1 MKSYAVLRCL
11 HLSQNYRDE
20 PAYLILNI
28 EKLQKESTLTF
39 YTPDTKERVEALHE
53 ASFFRALIEY
63 TRDPVYVLDPKDGY
77 RMLYVNEAACRHFGM
92 DREHLLTLRIAD
104 WDPVFDMENI
114 DAMWDELKKG
124 KSMRFET
131 LHRIA
136 SGKLVPV
143 DVTVNYLV
151 HEGREYSAG
160 YFQNITERKAM
171 EAALKESEQNLITAQ
186 RIARVGNWVR
196 DLSGNLISASAEL
209 YRIFGVSHEEFPGSF
224 ETLADFAHPE
234 DRDRVS
240 STIENFL
247 RNHLP
252 YSVEYRITLPN
263 GDNRIV
269 LGKGEVVFD
278 DQGKPSRMVGIAQDL
293 TELRRVE
300 SALRKSEER
309 YALAVQAT
317 NDGIWDVDFATGE
330 VYFSPRW
337 KSMLGYEDYE
347 IPNDLE
353 EWKKRLHP
361 DDFPKIIEARTE
373 YLEGRTPLYEVEYR
387 LRHKDGSYCWVLS
400 RGACVR
406 DSQGIPYRF
415 SGSHID
421 ITKRMTLEHAL
432 RESEK
437 KYRDLFEESKNAIS
451 IVDVTGRITDMN
463 PAGAEL
469 LGYTREELLSMSFAN
484 DFGILPAVSEE
495 LLKTLSGCGFVN
507 DFELELRRKDGR
519 KVVVHFSATVT
530 RDESGNIT
538 GYRGIAHD
546 ISEHKRLERQL
557 MQAQKM
563 ESIGILAG
571 GVAHDFNNI
580 LTAISGYGETIRDN
594 IPADNGLLR
603 ESVEQVLRAADR
615 AAELTKS
622 LLAFS
627 RKQLLRPRQ
636 VEVGAIIRNTSKL
649 ISRLIGE
656 DIELSTSFSDRK
668 LPVMADTGQIE
679 QVLMNL
685 AANARDAMPN
695 GGWLHVSTRQVIVH
709 EGSEA
714 RYDLAK
720 PGKYVRIS
728 ISDNGVGIEK
738 KYLGRIFEPFFTTKE
753 VGKGTGLGLA
763 MAYGAVKQHDG
774 SIVVKSRPGNGTTFS
789 IYLPVE
795 GDNDA
800 VREKQPE
807 TVMPTPG
814 GTETL
819 LIAEDEEMVRSFM
832 KKAFERAGYR
842 VIAADDGED
851 ALEKF
856 RENMKDISLILS
868 DVIMPKKNGREIL
881 EEVKRIKPGIKVIF
895 ISGYT
900 ANVMHEKGI
909 LGQDTDIV
917 TKPFLKD
924 DLLRKVREVLDKD

>member
-1 MKSYAVLRCL
+1 
-11 HLSQNYRDE
+11 
-20 PAYLILNI
+20 
-28 EKLQKESTLTF
+28 LT
-39 YTPDTKERVEALHE
+39 YKAPDIAEHVKPGQE
-53 ASFFRALIEY
+53 ASFFRTLIEY
-63 TRDPVYVLDPKDGY
+63 TRDPVYVLDPADGF
-77 RMLYVNEAACRHFGM
+77 RMVYVNQAACQHFGM
-92 DREHLLTLRIAD
+92 DFEHLLTLRIPD

-114 DAMWDELKKG
+114 YAMWEELKKG
-124 KSMRFET
+124 KPMRFET
-131 LHRIA
+131 LHRVA

-143 DVTVNYLV
+143 EVTVNYLV

-160 YFQNITERKAM
+160 YFHDITERKAM
-171 EAALKESEQNLITAQ
+171 EVTLKESEENLITAQ

-196 DLSGNLISASAEL
+196 DLSGHLLSASTEF
-209 YRIFGVSHEEFPGSF
+209 YRIFGVSREEFPVTF
-224 ETLADFAHPE
+224 ESLADIAHPE
-234 DRDRVS
+234 DRDRVR
-240 STIENFL
+240 STIETFL
-247 RNHLP
+247 RNHVP
-252 YSVEYRITLPN
+252 YSVEYRIILAD
-263 GDNRIV
+263 GEVKIV

-300 SALRKSEER
+300 AALRKSEER

-330 VYFSPRW
+330 AYFSPRW
-337 KSMLGYEDYE
+337 KSMLGYEDNE

-361 DDFPKIIEARTE
+361 DDLQKVIEARTE
-373 YLEGRTPLYEVEYR
+373 YLAGRTPAYEVEYR
-387 LRHKDGSYCWVLS
+387 LRHKNGSYCWVLS

-406 DSQGIPYRF
+406 DSRGKPYRF

-421 ITKRMTLEHAL
+421 ITKRIILERAL
-432 RESEK
+432 KESEK
-437 KYRDLFEESKNAIS
+437 KYRDLFEESKNAIA
-451 IVDVTGRITDMN
+451 IVDVGGRITDVN
-463 PAGAEL
+463 PAAAEL
-469 LGYTREELLSMSFAN
+469 LGYTREELLSMSFAS
-484 DFGILPAVSEE
+484 DFGIAPTVGEE
-495 LLKTLSGCGFVN
+495 LLKTLTSCGFVK

-530 RDESGNIT
+530 RDESGNVT

-546 ISEHKRLERQL
+546 MTEHKRLEQQL

-580 LTAISGYGETIRDN
+580 LTAISGYGETIRDH
-594 IPADNGLLR
+594 IPEDDGLLR
-603 ESVEQVLRAADR
+603 ESTEQVLRAADR
-615 AAELTKS
+615 AADLTRS

-627 RKQLLRPRQ
+627 RRQLILPKR
-636 VEVGAIIRNTSKL
+636 VEVGVILRNTSKL
-649 ISRLIGE
+649 IRRLIGE
-656 DIELSTSFSDRK
+656 DIELSTSFSDSK

-685 AANARDAMPN
+685 ATNARDAMPH
-695 GGWLHVSTRQVIVH
+695 GGRMHISTRQVIVR
-709 EGSEA
+709 EGTEA
-714 RYDLAK
+714 RFDLAK
-720 PGKYVRIS
+720 PGKYARIS
-728 ISDNGVGIEK
+728 ISDTGVGIER
-738 KYLGRIFEPFFTTKE
+738 KYLGSIFEPFFTTKE

-763 MAYGAVKQHDG
+763 MAYGAIKQHDG

-789 IYLPVE
+789 IYLPVVE
-795 GDNDA
+795 DDDA
-800 VREKQPE
+800 VREKQRG
-807 TVMPTPG
+807 TVNPTPG

-842 VIAADDGED
+842 VIAAADGEE
-851 ALEKF
+851 AVEKF

-881 EEVKRIKPGIKVIF
+881 EEVKRMKPGIKVIF

-909 LGQDTDIV
+909 LGQDTEIV

-924 DLLRKVREVLDKD
+924 DLLRKVRDVLDKG